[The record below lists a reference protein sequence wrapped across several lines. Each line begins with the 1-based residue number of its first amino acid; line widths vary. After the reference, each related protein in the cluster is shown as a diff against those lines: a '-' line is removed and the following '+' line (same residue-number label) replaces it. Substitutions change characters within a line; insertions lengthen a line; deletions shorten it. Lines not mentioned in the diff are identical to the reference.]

1 MNPYEQLAMVIVMQ
15 AVEDWRAAA
24 NAAMQQSEH
33 ESSNR
38 MRAECERFFLSGW
51 FTTLTGLDGSYVLR
65 RLKKEAGSHD
75 E

>member
-1 MNPYEQLAMVIVMQ
+1 MNPYEQLAMAIVMR

-24 NAAMQQSEH
+24 KAAMQQPEL

-38 MRAECERFFLSGW
+38 MRTECERFFLSGW

-75 E
+75 K